1 MDDHPPVVGLDTA
14 GKFLVELV
22 SHLGDLK
29 MEKIVIETENGTF
42 TIREEYNEYGQNG
55 VERHEWTLYDSEG
68 EEVCSFESAQFAEE
82 YVFDNY

>member
-1 MDDHPPVVGLDTA
+1 MI
-14 GKFLVELV
+14 
-22 SHLGDLK
+22 SHLGELK